1 MSKGKDQHTYDA
13 IVVGSGISGGW
24 AAKEFCEKGLKTL
37 LLERGNEMVHPN
49 YPNALSA
56 PWELD
61 YNNELTA
68 KELED
73 YPIQQKAWEF
83 GRDNHKLY
91 VKDTNWPYIQ
101 KNPFYWFRGNQVGG
115 KSLLWNRNCYR
126 YSELDFE
133 ANLKD
138 GHGNDWPIRYA
149 DIKPWYDYVEK
160 FVGLSGENC
169 ELPSL
174 PDQILMPPFE
184 MNFVEKEVKKRIES
198 KYKDIKYI
206 QARAAVLT
214 RAHNGRGPCQARNQC
229 RRGCPYGGYYSSN
242 SGAIPAALATGNL
255 TIRPHSAVESVIFD
269 LEKRNAKGVRIV
281 DTQTKESTEFYGKFI
296 SINASA
302 VASTAILLNSTST
315 DFPDGLG
322 NTNGVLGHYLNDHSD
337 STGAFGIAEFAADHY
352 SFGQK
357 PNPMYIPRFRNVGD
371 DKQDFLRGY
380 AYECFSER
388 KTWKKGFEMD
398 GVGHD
403 FKKSLSEA
411 GPWEVGFWAICE
423 SLPNKDNKMTLSR
436 TEKDPLGIPKIEI
449 DVKFDEN
456 TRKMRIDA
464 AEKARELLESA
475 GMKHVGTY
483 NEDPIPGKT
492 IHEYGS
498 ARMGNDPKDSIL
510 NKWNQIHDCKNVIV
524 TDGACLPSSPCQNP
538 SLTYMALT
546 ARAVNHLI
554 EESKKG

>member
-24 AAKEFCEKGLKTL
+24 AAKEFCERGLKTL
-37 LLERGNEMVHPN
+37 LLERGNDMVHPN

-61 YNNELTA
+61 FNNELTV
-68 KELED
+68 KELEE
-73 YPIQQKAWEF
+73 YPIQKHAWEF

-91 VKDTNWPYIQ
+91 IKDSQWPYTQ
-101 KNPFYWFRGNQVGG
+101 KNPFSWFRGNQVGG
-115 KSLLWNRNCYR
+115 KSLLWNRACYR

-133 ANLKD
+133 ANLLD
-138 GHGNDWPIRYA
+138 GHGNDWPIRYN

-184 MNFVEKEVKKRIES
+184 MNYVEKEIKKRIETQ
-198 KYKDIKYI
+198 YKDIKYI

-214 RAHNGRGPCQARNQC
+214 RPHLGRGSCQARNQC

-242 SGAIPAALATGNL
+242 AGAIPAALATGNL
-255 TIRPHSAVESVIFD
+255 TIRPHSAVESILFD
-269 LEKRNAKGVRIV
+269 SNKRKAYGVRIV
-281 DTQTKESTEFYGKFI
+281 DTQTKLSTEFFGELI
-296 SINASA
+296 SLNASA
-302 VASTAILLNSTST
+302 IASTAILLNSKSR
-315 DFPDGLG
+315 DFTEGLG
-322 NTNGVLGHYLNDHSD
+322 NNNGILGHYLHDHSD
-337 STGAFGIAEFAADHY
+337 STGAFGIAEFAKDHY

-357 PNPMYIPRFRNVGD
+357 PNPMYIPRFRNVGN
-371 DKQDFLRGY
+371 DKQDYLRGY
-380 AYECFSER
+380 AYECFSSR
-388 KTWKKGFEMD
+388 KTWTKGFEED
-398 GVGHD
+398 GIGLE
-403 FKKSLSEA
+403 FKKNLGEA

-423 SLPNKDNKMTLSR
+423 SLPNKGNKMTLSK

-456 TRKMRIDA
+456 TAKMRIDA
-464 AEKARELLESA
+464 SEKAKELLENA
-475 GMKHVGTY
+475 GIVHVGTY
-483 NEDPIPGKT
+483 NANPIPGRT

-498 ARMGNDPKDSIL
+498 ARMGNDPKESIL
-510 NKWNQIHDCKNVIV
+510 NKWNQVHECKNVIV

-546 ARAVNHLI
+546 ARAVNYLVDYY
-554 EESKKG
+554 KK